1 MNYQFLSWLGETVYE
16 HPYLWLTPRA
26 SSTEPN
32 YVEQSMDDMPI
43 AVPTMLHLTLNR
55 TAPQVKCTLQYY
67 IQAVWHVKQDT
78 PQQQH

>member
-1 MNYQFLSWLGETVYE
+1 
-16 HPYLWLTPRA
+16 
-26 SSTEPN
+26 
-32 YVEQSMDDMPI
+32 MPI